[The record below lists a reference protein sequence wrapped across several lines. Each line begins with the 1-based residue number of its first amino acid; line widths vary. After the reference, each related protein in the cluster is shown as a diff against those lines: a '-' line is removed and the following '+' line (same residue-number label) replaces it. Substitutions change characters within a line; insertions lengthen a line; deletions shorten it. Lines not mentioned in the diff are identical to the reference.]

1 MRMSVRWTP
10 VRAAS
15 LPRQRCSTPARSAS
29 RSPSAIRGGPVP
41 KAAPSL
47 QGSARSRISRIGRS
61 PAASIRSRAPDVR
74 NIWNLWSTDM
84 SERPTM
90 ATAEV
95 TGRPVLELTGIGK
108 EFGAIRALHDVD
120 MQVFPGEVVGL
131 MGDNGAGKSTLVKI
145 IAGNFRPSHGEMRF
159 DGGAVHFHRPI
170 DARAVGIEVVY
181 QDLALADNLT
191 AAANVF
197 LGRELKRRFG
207 PLSLLDHKAMAARA
221 LELFG
226 ELRSETRPHDL
237 VKQMS
242 GGQRQAVAIART
254 RLSNAKLVMMDEP
267 TAAISV
273 RQVEQVLSLIHRL
286 KEQGVAVMLI
296 SHRMPDVFAVCDR
309 VVVMRRGEK
318 RADKPI
324 RDTSPE
330 EVTALITGAKE
341 AA

>member
-1 MRMSVRWTP
+1 MSLVR
-10 VRAAS
+10 
-15 LPRQRCSTPARSAS
+15 
-29 RSPSAIRGGPVP
+29 
-41 KAAPSL
+41 
-47 QGSARSRISRIGRS
+47 
-61 PAASIRSRAPDVR
+61 
-74 NIWNLWSTDM
+74 
-84 SERPTM
+84 
-90 ATAEV
+90 
-95 TGRPVLELTGIGK
+95 LENVSK
-108 EFGAIRALHDVD
+108 HFGAIIALDDVSLEINA
-120 MQVFPGEVVGL
+120 GEAVGL

-145 IAGNFRPSHGEMRF
+145 IAGNFRPSHGEVHF
-159 DGGAVHFHRPI
+159 DGNAVHFHRPI
-170 DARAVGIEVVY
+170 DARTVGIEVVY

-197 LGRELKRRFG
+197 LGRELTRKFG
-207 PLSLLDHKAMAARA
+207 PFALLDHKAMAARA